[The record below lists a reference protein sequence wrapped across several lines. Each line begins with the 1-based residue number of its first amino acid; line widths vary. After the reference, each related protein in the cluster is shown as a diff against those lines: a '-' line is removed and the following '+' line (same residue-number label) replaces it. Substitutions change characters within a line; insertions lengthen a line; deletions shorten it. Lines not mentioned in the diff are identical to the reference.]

1 MPITVFDAVGK
12 FSADSR
18 NLDDFITKLDRAL
31 PDASQKSAVA
41 TKALKDAQDNL
52 KASLKALREEGG
64 NTADNWQKVA
74 DAQRQV
80 AITSEASKR
89 SQNELKASIG
99 GVKESSREAKAELGL
114 LGEGI
119 GIHLPRHVRSLLA
132 ELPGL
137 TSALNAAFGA
147 TAVIF
152 LVDALSQIPEKILSI
167 TADLAGWTKEAQ
179 AAYESQRKLN
189 QSLLDLA
196 ETRQDAAVRE
206 KERGLEGARLT
217 QQQITDNK
225 TIIENY
231 RQRIV
236 ATGDQIG
243 KLQQEKLAHDEVAN
257 GWGAETF
264 AESAYITNHKAKSAE
279 LQKSIDE
286 LSERQRKL
294 TKDRDELEQGSA
306 DKASQLTHQQLSEY
320 IALESAKVEAKRKAS
335 QEQLALDLAT
345 WQAEYQNGIITYAE
359 LLELEGKSE
368 EDKYQVDQ
376 KALQDKL
383 DLQKL
388 DPTKNL
394 VAIATLNGQIEAAE
408 KQHEAKLLSDYAKY
422 QEQYKKL
429 TSEKPQSVQFTGG
442 LPKISNEIST
452 VEFSN
457 TEGATKKINDMLNV
471 IRQLEDAFHELSVTS
486 SQDLA
491 QQAAKMELD
500 FEKIK
505 KSGTATK
512 RDLILAEAAYVEA
525 LIESEKAAGHST
537 GEAEARLARIEK
549 EASRLGVVLQKLGR
563 DGQKHLSPLGQIF
576 DQVARHAISAGA
588 AVKAVANIF
597 LEAIGSS
604 VAAAL
609 TGSESFGQAMER
621 MLKSVLASLAGEAVV
636 QTIREIAAGL
646 AAAARYDYVSAGL
659 HYSSA
664 KVWGAVA
671 IASAVGAAAI
681 PSGGSGGSSDAG
693 APAGT
698 KPIETSGATQTEAQ
712 PVQTTNVQRFA
723 RGGLVSGPTMAI
735 IGDAVNSTNT
745 AVEKTLSGPGQRE
758 AAIPIDD
765 DRATSAIAA
774 ALVKHMPPTNIKINV
789 KGKSLKHL
797 IRDISHEVESGNVT
811 LKASH
816 AGAVRKQS

>member
-12 FSADSR
+12 FTADSR
-18 NLDDFITKLDRAL
+18 NLDEFITKLDRAL

-41 TKALKDAQDNL
+41 TKALKDAQDSL

-64 NTADNWQKVA
+64 NTTENWQKVA

-137 TSALNAAFGA
+137 TTALNAAFGA

-243 KLQQEKLAHDEVAN
+243 KLQQEKLAHDEVAK

-429 TSEKPQSVQFTGG
+429 TSEKPQSVQFTDNV
-442 LPKISNEIST
+442 PKIASQIST
-452 VEFSN
+452 VEFSGS
-457 TEGATKKINDMLNV
+457 EGAVKKINDMINAIEALRKATKDLGFESTGN
-471 IRQLEDAFHELSVTS
+471 LE
-486 SQDLA
+486 QYA
-491 QQAAKMELD
+491 QQM
-500 FEKIK
+500 K
-505 KSGTATK
+505 KAYETV
-512 RDLILAEAAYVEA
+512 RDSAVSTTRDKILAEALYVEA
-525 LIESEKAAGHST
+525 LIASEKAAHKNTEGS
-537 GEAEARLARIEK
+537 EKRLADIDK
-549 EASRLGVVLQKLGR
+549 QAKRLGVTITGLNKTAQIGQTIFKVLGIDATLAGGKLQNAAIITGTAMANMAAAWAQGGVTI
-563 DGQKHLSPLGQIF
+563 GQAAEQMVGAVLTALGQL
-576 DQVARHAISAGA
+576 AIAQM
-588 AVKAVANIF
+588 AV
-597 LEAIGSS
+597 
-604 VAAAL
+604 
-609 TGSESFGQAMER
+609 
-621 MLKSVLASLAGEAVV
+621 
-636 QTIREIAAGL
+636 EIAKGFSDLADPFMAWHASTHFL
-646 AAAARYDYVSAGL
+646 AAAKWL
-659 HYSSA
+659 
-664 KVWGAVA
+664 
-671 IASAVGAAAI
+671 AVGAALEIGGGLISGAA
-681 PSGGSGGSSDAG
+681 SGGGGGTGDQG
-693 APAGT
+693 APAGA
-698 KPIETSGATQTEAQ
+698 KPIETSGAAQPEAQ

-723 RGGLVSGPTMAI
+723 AGGLVSGPTMAI
-735 IGDAVNSTNT
+735 IGDAVSSGNS
-745 AVEKTLSGPGQRE
+745 AVAQTLSGAGQRE

-765 DRATSAIAA
+765 DRATSAIAT

-789 KGKSLKHL
+789 RGKSLKHL